1 MTMKFIIFR
10 ELALTVTSAVL
21 GIVFIVINK
30 F

>member
-1 MTMKFIIFR
+1 MTMIFIIFT